1 MDFVIAGR
9 QEIEDGI
16 PVRTAYVVISIT
28 DPGSRPA
35 RIQRPAGFRDV
46 LRLQFHD
53 AMPLTIFKMPPN
65 IVVMDEDHAK
75 LIWQFVRQ
83 WQEKVETIVVHCEQ
97 GMSRSP
103 AIAAA
108 ICWVLNGDNRQFFHE
123 YFPNRYIYNLLG
135 SVARSEAERSIGPTA
150 RPEST

>member
-1 MDFVIAGR
+1 MDFVVSGR

-16 PVRTAYVVISIT
+16 PVQTAYVVISIT

-35 RIQRPAGFRDV
+35 RIQRCAVFRDV

-75 LIWQFVRQ
+75 SIWQFVRQ

-103 AIAAA
+103 AVAAA
-108 ICWVLNGDNRQFFHE
+108 ICKVLIGDDRQFFRE
-123 YFPNRYIYNLLG
+123 YVPNRYIYDLLLT
-135 SVARSEAERSIGPTA
+135 AAEDVSR
-150 RPEST
+150 RR